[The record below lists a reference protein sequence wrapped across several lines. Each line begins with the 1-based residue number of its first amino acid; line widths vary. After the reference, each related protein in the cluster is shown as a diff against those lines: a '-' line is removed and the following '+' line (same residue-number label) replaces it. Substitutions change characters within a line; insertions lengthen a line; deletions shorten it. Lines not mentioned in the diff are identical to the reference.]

1 MLGGVGKELSAQAKV
16 LVVLDFLS
24 RDGIISRNAQ
34 SLLKELVLVN
44 DPNMMSILP
53 MIEGP
58 ESNSEKGFISKLYQL
73 ADRKASEEFDR
84 LFEDCSIEVAK
95 SASKGE
101 RADKELTKERSLIY
115 GEVEFDSFAVVLRKI
130 CSGFS
135 KDMAPMDRN
144 KVFYDIGSGS
154 GRAVMIAR
162 MTQDFKTCVGIEL
175 MENLAALADNI
186 KEKYVAGNY
195 SEKLYETVGKDVE
208 FHQADFLKFDWSDG
222 DLVFANS
229 TCFTDELMAA
239 IAERSK
245 GMKAGSYLVTFTKGI
260 ISDAFELVEKK
271 RYVMSWGPATVFI
284 HRRLG
289 RNGES
294 VGPSDLKD
302 WTDEGE
308 KEVGAGKGG
317 GGGGVPA
324 ADLGLAV
331 TGRKMQIHEAVVE
344 EDEDED
350 DYEDEYSSGE
360 SEEESEDE
368 DADEED
374 DTGSGFYSES
384 QASNY
389 VITPATSVN
398 SSFECADSSAPN
410 TPMSH
415 ASSVSSGRPPRVETG
430 SPGLRVQNPSN
441 FPLSPGMRRV
451 HAEESLGGITSPK
464 DTMLMQ
470 RKRMRGKKM
479 AKAAR
484 SGERSK
490 LFN

>member
-1 MLGGVGKELSAQAKV
+1 MATEQAKV
-16 LVVLDFLS
+16 LAILDFLS

-44 DPNMMSILP
+44 DPDMMSILP

-58 ESNSEKGFISKLYQL
+58 EAGSEKGFISKLYAL
-73 ADRKASEEFDR
+73 ADRKAAEEFDR

-101 RADKELTKERSLIY
+101 RAEKELTKERSLIY

-162 MTQDFKTCVGIEL
+162 MTQDFEKCVGIEL
-175 MENLAALADNI
+175 MENLAKLADNI
-186 KEKYVAGNY
+186 KAKYLEGNY
-195 SEKLYETVGKDVE
+195 SEKLYETVGKEVQ
-208 FHQADFLKFDWSDG
+208 FYQADFLKFDWSDG

-239 IAERSK
+239 IAEKSAA
-245 GMKAGSYLVTFTKGI
+245 MKAGSFLVTFTKGI

-289 RNGES
+289 KDGES
-294 VGPSDLKD
+294 VGPSILKD
-302 WTDEGE
+302 WTDDEA
-308 KEVGAGKGG
+308 KEPVGSSNAI
-317 GGGGVPA
+317 VPA
-324 ADLGLAV
+324 GGKVDGGDLGLSV
-331 TGRKMQIHEAVVE
+331 QGRKMQIHEAVQEEE
-344 EDEDED
+344 EDDED
-350 DYEDEYSSGE
+350 DEDYYDDEFSSGDSEE
-360 SEEESEDE
+360 SEED
-368 DADEED
+368 DD

-398 SSFECADSSAPN
+398 SSFEFAESSAPN
-410 TPMSH
+410 TPMSQ
-415 ASSVSSGRPPRVETG
+415 ASSVSSGRPPRVNTD
-430 SPGLRVQNPSN
+430 SPGLSVTNPSA

-470 RKRMRGKKM
+470 RKRMREKKM
-479 AKAAR
+479 AEAR
-484 SGERSK
+484 TGERSK
-490 LFN
+490 LFNN

>member
-1 MLGGVGKELSAQAKV
+1 M
-16 LVVLDFLS
+16 VVLDFLS

-229 TCFTDELMAA
+229 TCFTDELTAA

-308 KEVGAGKGG
+308 KE
-317 GGGGVPA
+317 
-324 ADLGLAV
+324 
-331 TGRKMQIHEAVVE
+331 IHEAVVE

-479 AKAAR
+479 AEAAR